1 MRGKY
6 RSIILFTAVN
16 IISIACLIWALHG
29 FNLRRLFY
37 QTAHLDWRWVT
48 VAILSNVLMYVVQAW
63 RWSLVLAPVKPVP
76 VWQSARA
83 IYIGL
88 YANEVLPLR
97 SGEII
102 RCYLQAL
109 WSDIPISVALA
120 SALIERIFDGIWLI
134 AAVFFAIERVPLPR
148 FIRTG
153 GISLA
158 AVVLVTAI
166 LLAIAMFWR
175 EQTLDALLNAP
186 RFSWVHTLIQDL
198 HLIGHSRYLYFAFLV
213 SLPCMLLQMIPI
225 YAVLQASREVY
236 RLPVMASFALMLAL
250 RLNSALPQ
258 APGNVGTF
266 QIVASRGLMRFN
278 VVRDIALDI
287 SFILWGIVTL
297 PLVAVGFIVVALTG
311 LKIGEIHRDARSSV
325 RDREIVPEDN
335 PALKE

>member
-6 RSIILFTAVN
+6 RTIVLFTVVN
-16 IISIACLIWALHG
+16 VVSIACLIWALHG

-37 QTAHLDWRWVT
+37 QTAHLHWGWVSL
-48 VAILSNVLMYVVQAW
+48 AILSNILMYFVQAW

-83 IYIGL
+83 TYIGL

-97 SGEII
+97 SGEIV

-109 WSDIPISVALA
+109 WSDIPISVTLA

-134 AAVFFAIERVPLPR
+134 AALFFAIQRVPLPR

-158 AVVLVTAI
+158 VVVAITAI

-186 RFSWVHTLIQDL
+186 RLGWVHTLIEDL

-213 SLPCMLLQMIPI
+213 SLPCMLLQIVPI
-225 YAVLQASREVY
+225 YAVLQASRELNK
-236 RLPVMASFALMLAL
+236 LPMMVSFALMVAL

-278 VVRDIALDI
+278 IAREIALDV

-297 PLVAVGFIVVALTG
+297 PLVAVGFIAVAFTG
-311 LKIGEIHRDARSSV
+311 LKIGQIHRDARSSV
-325 RDREIVPEDN
+325 RDRETVPEDN

>member
-6 RSIILFTAVN
+6 RSIALFIAVN
-16 IISIACLIWALHG
+16 LISVVCLIWALHG
-29 FNLRRLFY
+29 LNLRRLFY
-37 QTAHLDWRWVT
+37 QTAHLDWRWVS
-48 VAILSNVLMYVVQAW
+48 VAVLSNILMYVVQAW

-76 VWQSARA
+76 VMQSARA

-134 AAVFFAIERVPLPR
+134 AALFFAIERVPLPR

-153 GISLA
+153 GLSLA

-166 LLAIAMFWR
+166 LLAIAMFWK

-213 SLPCMLLQMIPI
+213 SLPCMLLQMVPI
-225 YAVLQASREVY
+225 YAVLRASQEVHK
-236 RLPVMASFALMLAL
+236 LPLMVSFALMLAL

-266 QIVASRGLMRFN
+266 QIVASRGMMRFS
-278 VVRDIALDI
+278 VAREIAQDL
-287 SFILWGIVTL
+287 SFIMWGIVTL
-297 PLVAVGFIVVALTG
+297 PLVVVGFVAVALTG
-311 LKIGEIHRDARSSV
+311 LKIGEIHRDARTSM
-325 RDREIVPEDN
+325 RDRVSVPED

>member
-1 MRGKY
+1 VRGKY
-6 RSIILFTAVN
+6 RSIALFVAVN
-16 IISIACLIWALHG
+16 LISVACLVWALHG

-37 QTAHLDWRWVT
+37 QTAHLDWRWVS
-48 VAILSNVLMYVVQAW
+48 VAILSNILMYVVQAW
-63 RWSLVLAPVKPVP
+63 RWSLVLAPVKAIP

-83 IYIGL
+83 IYVGL

-134 AAVFFAIERVPLPR
+134 GALFFAIERVPLPR

-153 GISLA
+153 GLSLA

-166 LLAIAMFWR
+166 LLAIAMFWK

-213 SLPCMLLQMIPI
+213 SLPCMLLQMVPI
-225 YAVLQASREVY
+225 YAVLRASQEVHK
-236 RLPVMASFALMLAL
+236 LPLMVSFALMLAL
-250 RLNSALPQ
+250 RLNSVLPQ

-266 QIVASRGLMRFN
+266 QIVASRGMMRFG
-278 VVRDIALDI
+278 VGREIAQDL
-287 SFILWGIVTL
+287 SFIMWGIVTL
-297 PLVAVGFIVVALTG
+297 PLVVVGFVAVALTG
-311 LKIGEIHRDARSSV
+311 LKIGELQRHARTSM
-325 RDREIVPEDN
+325 RDRDSVPED